1 MEIWR
6 PWVEN
11 VTRGPMVVIFLCPT
25 HYRASSVKC
34 LMSGAGALHRP
45 VRHKARGGTHSPVE
59 PWVAGQLLW
68 FSVGGGLAG
77 VHQGHATG
85 QHPPEPPSL
94 RPDCHQVPR
103 TAHHSGSHRDLRVV
117 QELRRCHASAAY
129 FTAILAISALTLLV
143 GRQEEHPACK
153 NWICELLVWLSV
165 SSEVQ
170 IVCIWSSWFHCHP
183 KTPSSLASFKPRL
196 VFTFLVPAYPG
207 CPGKEA
213 VKASVVVWEKFV
225 LYFTHFPRYYLMDLH
240 IILCTVYVVDVA
252 NLRSDRNAAVW
263 KIFPSCN
270 QKEDLPVCKKSRC
283 IWHLCLT
290 VDEIICSH
298 CISWK

>member
-1 MEIWR
+1 MS
-6 PWVEN
+6 
-11 VTRGPMVVIFLCPT
+11 RGPMVVIFLCPT

-59 PWVAGQLLW
+59 PRVAGQLLW

-153 NWICELLVWLSV
+153 IGFVSCWCGYLSRVRCRLFAYGPADSTAIPKPHHLLPHLNPD
-165 SSEVQ
+165 
-170 IVCIWSSWFHCHP
+170 WF
-183 KTPSSLASFKPRL
+183 
-196 VFTFLVPAYPG
+196 
-207 CPGKEA
+207 
-213 VKASVVVWEKFV
+213 
-225 LYFTHFPRYYLMDLH
+225 
-240 IILCTVYVVDVA
+240 
-252 NLRSDRNAAVW
+252 
-263 KIFPSCN
+263 
-270 QKEDLPVCKKSRC
+270 LPF
-283 IWHLCLT
+283 
-290 VDEIICSH
+290 
-298 CISWK
+298 